1 MAEYIDKGALIDWL
15 MPYVHLGEKVD
26 PETLIADIREMKAA
40 DVAPVVHGKWEYI
53 PESRNTY
60 SHLRCTNCGWWTLDP
75 SVDCDYHYC
84 PRCGAK
90 MDKEG

>member
-15 MPYVHLGEKVD
+15 MPYVHMGEKVD

-90 MDKEG
+90 MDKED